1 MFVFQS
7 VSLLSNRHCSRPPF
21 EIVLQGCLVPGMEAT
36 RHPCGNGTWQGRPV
50 SPFSIEKLHDNS
62 VVAPESS
69 ISCALMS
76 REGMSSIKSGK
87 VKRPNALHRIVIG
100 FDGST
105 VLWLAAMKRA
115 A

>member
-1 MFVFQS
+1 
-7 VSLLSNRHCSRPPF
+7 
-21 EIVLQGCLVPGMEAT
+21 MEAT
-36 RHPCGNGTWQGRPV
+36 RHSWGKGTRQGRPV

-76 REGMSSIKSGK
+76 KAGMRSPKSGK
-87 VKRPNALHRIVIG
+87 TTKPNTMRRIAIIS
-100 FDGST
+100 DGST
-105 VLWLAAMKRA
+105 VLYLAAMTKA